1 MCSIGVI
8 LPICMALAISI
19 SSVCYV
25 VGVIGSVAKLNVIK
39 FIFTVEL
46 IFANS
51 CGGNTV
57 IFIIIEINRISRI
70 VYIAELNLTNIRVD
84 FQCRI
89 IDVKP
94 RARSNILRV

>member
-57 IFIIIEINRISRI
+57 IFIIIEIRLANSINFCTCDGVFNCECTSI
-70 VYIAELNLTNIRVD
+70 INLTI
-84 FQCRI
+84 
-89 IDVKP
+89 
-94 RARSNILRV
+94 S